1 MGEETLGHGQGVP
14 QAVEF
19 SVGGPPGDGLEQI
32 GGGFFA
38 KTIQGSESTV
48 AAGLFQGGLGF
59 DLQFFAENLELF
71 RAQAGEV
78 EKSEKAGRD
87 RGPEFLEVGEF
98 SRGDEGDDF
107 FAKRFADTGE
117 FSQTS
122 GADQIPEVGGSGFQ
136 GASGGVIGAALKRVF
151 SLELENG
158 ADLPKSRGGCI
169 LGHLKRVDLF
179 LWSRETKGRV
189 AVARLGGKG
198 DAHPRVSAAF
208 NDYVLTTSLEQGWVT
223 NEQAD
228 QIRTVLTA
236 NPAVA
241 ALDLMEEQQLL
252 PSDHVKT
259 LRELIAQAGGQEE
272 SQDPAVVRAYLEAAI
287 QMGASDLHL
296 GPDAPALVR
305 IHGQLSPLEGSG
317 ARFLAKAE
325 TEQLARSFLT
335 AKQTARVEEHGSVDF
350 CYDVPGLSRFRTSVV
365 RQRRGWESVF
375 RVISNRI
382 RTMDELVL
390 PPVLKTLTRY
400 HNGLVLVT
408 GPVGSGK
415 STTLAAMVDHINKE
429 RKDHIITLEDPIEY
443 VFTPAGCQVSQREI
457 GNNSQSFS
465 SALRASLRED
475 PDVIMVGEMRDLETI
490 SLAITA
496 SETGHLVLGTLH
508 TSTAA
513 RTLDRLL
520 DVFPIDQQAQIRT
533 MVSESLR
540 GIVCQQLIPRKDGH
554 GRTLA
559 LEVLV
564 NNPAVG
570 NLIREAKTF
579 MLPGV
584 MQTGKKL
591 GMRLMDDSLQ
601 ELLNQNLITPEEA
614 YRRAENKKAF
624 AAAFAGQLS

>member
-1 MGEETLGHGQGVP
+1 M
-14 QAVEF
+14 
-19 SVGGPPGDGLEQI
+19 
-32 GGGFFA
+32 
-38 KTIQGSESTV
+38 
-48 AAGLFQGGLGF
+48 
-59 DLQFFAENLELF
+59 
-71 RAQAGEV
+71 
-78 EKSEKAGRD
+78 
-87 RGPEFLEVGEF
+87 
-98 SRGDEGDDF
+98 
-107 FAKRFADTGE
+107 
-117 FSQTS
+117 
-122 GADQIPEVGGSGFQ
+122 
-136 GASGGVIGAALKRVF
+136 
-151 SLELENG
+151 
-158 ADLPKSRGGCI
+158 
-169 LGHLKRVDLF
+169 
-179 LWSRETKGRV
+179 
-189 AVARLGGKG
+189 
-198 DAHPRVSAAF
+198 SAAF

-228 QIRTVLTA
+228 QVRVVLSA

-252 PSDHVKT
+252 PSDHVKI
-259 LRELIAQAGGQEE
+259 LRDLIAQAGGGGE
-272 SQDPAVVRAYLEAAI
+272 QDPGVIRAYLETAV

-305 IHGQLSPLEGSG
+305 VYGQLVPLEGAG
-317 ARFLAKAE
+317 ARQLAKVE

-335 AKQTARVEEHGSVDF
+335 PKQTAKVEELGSIDF
-350 CYDVPGLSRFRTSVV
+350 CYDASGLGRFRTSVV

-375 RVISNRI
+375 RVISSKI
-382 RTMDELVL
+382 RTMDELGL

-408 GPVGSGK
+408 GAVGSGK
-415 STTLAAMVDHINKE
+415 STTLASMVDHINKE

-540 GIVCQQLIPRKDGH
+540 GIVCQQLIPRKDGN
-554 GRTLA
+554 GRALA

-601 ELLNQNLITPEEA
+601 ELLDQNLITPEEA

-624 AAAFAGQLS
+624 AASFAGQQK